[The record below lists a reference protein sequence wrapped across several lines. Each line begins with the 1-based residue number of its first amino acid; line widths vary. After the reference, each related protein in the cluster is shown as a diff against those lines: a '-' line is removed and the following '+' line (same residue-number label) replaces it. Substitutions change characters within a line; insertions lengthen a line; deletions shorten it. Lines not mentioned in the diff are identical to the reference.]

1 LIASSK
7 TSVTYLFDETTV
19 LSLVVVSL
27 TLAEFTEIEVYE
39 LTWVT
44 WSVFLIYETTSIRV
58 TSVVLL
64 LSTTT
69 VIVLIPYLVWV
80 TTS

>member
-1 LIASSK
+1 MIASSK
-7 TSVTYLFDETTV
+7 TSVTYLFDETIV

-27 TLAEFTEIEVYE
+27 TLAEFTEIDVYE
-39 LTWVT
+39 PTWVT
-44 WSVFLIYETTSIRV
+44 WSVFLTYETTSIRV

-69 VIVLIPYLVWV
+69 VMVLIPYLV
-80 TTS
+80 